1 MGKYLERI
9 NFINNKAPYLNDI
22 NLNKLQENVEDAI
35 TELHSQGV
43 ATGDTLPLG
52 AVIEWYS
59 DTIPE
64 NWLLCHGQNISRSDY
79 PELFNILGTKYGT
92 GNGSTTFGIPNLK
105 GKVQVGKSAGDVD
118 FNTLGK
124 IGGEKEHILTVD
136 ETARHI
142 HAVAVNNGQ
151 GNKEWGLNFT
161 YEGTAA
167 FNSGASEPVGGSQAH
182 NNLQPYVVCNFII
195 KAKQSSG
202 LVANV
207 IDNLNSTSQTDA
219 LSAKQGKIL
228 NEKTQ
233 RNVLTANITS
243 TTTSSGAQTTLLVKE
258 QCKVGNKLSIENGKI
273 KIGTGVSKVLVSA
286 KILMDTT
293 ELTTNSF
300 YILQNSN
307 VINRANGYG
316 RYETLSIATFLVNV
330 DVNDTFELSVFTETN
345 ATIHDGSYITIEVI
359 E

>member
-9 NFINNKAPYLNDI
+9 TFINNKAPYLNDI
-22 NLNKLQENVEDAI
+22 NLNKLQDNVENAI

-59 DTIPE
+59 DVIPE
-64 NWLLCHGQNISRSDY
+64 NWLLCNGQNISRTDY
-79 PELFNILGTKYGT
+79 PELFNVLGTKYGT

-105 GKVQVGKSAGDVD
+105 GKVPVGKSAGDID

-124 IGGEKEHILTVD
+124 IGGEKEHILTVN
-136 ETARHI
+136 EIARHI

-182 NNLQPYVVCNFII
+182 NNLQPYLVCNFII
-195 KAKQSSG
+195 KVKQSSG

-207 IDNLNSTSQTDA
+207 VDNLNSTSQTDA
-219 LSAKQGKIL
+219 LSARQGKIL
-228 NEKTQ
+228 KERIEKNTLWENTNSLESFNGQ
-233 RNVLTANITS
+233 NITLSSSNYDYLIVYAYRNYAGSTKKSISCIVEKNKAVELIYFDLFNGEIRAWSRQIEVNSDVHISIGKATINGSESNNVLVPYKII
-243 TTTSSGAQTTLLVKE
+243 G
-258 QCKVGNKLSIENGKI
+258 CK
-273 KIGTGVSKVLVSA
+273 
-286 KILMDTT
+286 
-293 ELTTNSF
+293 
-300 YILQNSN
+300 Y
-307 VINRANGYG
+307 
-316 RYETLSIATFLVNV
+316 
-330 DVNDTFELSVFTETN
+330 
-345 ATIHDGSYITIEVI
+345 
-359 E
+359 

>member
-243 TTTSSGAQTTLLVKE
+243 TTTSAGVQTTLSVKE
-258 QCKVGNKLSIENGKI
+258 QCKVGNKLSIVNGRI
-273 KIGTGVSKVLVSA
+273 KIGAGVSKALISA
-286 KILMDTT
+286 KALIDTT
-293 ELTTNSF
+293 TLTNNF
-300 YILQNSN
+300 LYILQND
-307 VINRANGYG
+307 VIINRADGYG
-316 RYETLSIATFLVNV
+316 MYETLSLPPFLVNV
-330 DVNDTFELSVFTETN
+330 EENDMFTIAMNTGTN
-345 ATIHDGSYITIEVI
+345 ANVYDGSYITIEI
-359 E
+359 ME

>member
-9 NFINNKAPYLNDI
+9 TFINNKAPYLNDI
-22 NLNKLQENVEDAI
+22 NLNKLQDNVENAI

-59 DTIPE
+59 DVIPE
-64 NWLLCHGQNISRSDY
+64 NWLLCNGQNISRTDY
-79 PELFNILGTKYGT
+79 PELFNVLGTKYGT

-105 GKVQVGKSAGDVD
+105 GKVPVGKSAGDID

-124 IGGEKEHILTVD
+124 IGGEKEHILTVN
-136 ETARHI
+136 EIARHI

-182 NNLQPYVVCNFII
+182 NNLQPYLVCNFII
-195 KAKQSSG
+195 KVKQSSG

-207 IDNLNSTSQTDA
+207 VDNLNSTSQTDA
-219 LSAKQGKIL
+219 LSAKQGKVIKERI
-228 NEKTQ
+228 EKKTLWQ
-233 RNVLTANITS
+233 NTNSLDSFNSQTITLSSNTYDYVIVYCYRNHGYQASPNRTTSIIVEKGKTGELIHCDFTSECRNWNRQITINGSTANITDA
-243 TTTSSGAQTTLLVKE
+243 T
-258 QCKVGNKLSIENGKI
+258 ING
-273 KIGTGVSKVLVSA
+273 TVNNTVLVPY
-286 KILMDTT
+286 KIIGCK
-293 ELTTNSF
+293 
-300 YILQNSN
+300 Y
-307 VINRANGYG
+307 
-316 RYETLSIATFLVNV
+316 
-330 DVNDTFELSVFTETN
+330 
-345 ATIHDGSYITIEVI
+345 
-359 E
+359 